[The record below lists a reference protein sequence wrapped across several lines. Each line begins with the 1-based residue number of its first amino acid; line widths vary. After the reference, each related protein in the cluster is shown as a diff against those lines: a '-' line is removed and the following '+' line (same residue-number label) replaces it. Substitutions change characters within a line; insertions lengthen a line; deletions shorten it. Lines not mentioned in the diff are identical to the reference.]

1 MNTSCP
7 IPESVPNLAAVPQNK
22 PNRKRKGREINQSE
36 NTPGSFYVSPE
47 KKSENRNRNHNRDID
62 TSGSRNT
69 VK

>member
-1 MNTSCP
+1 MQAAT
-7 IPESVPNLAAVPQNK
+7 IPESVPNLTTVPQNK

-36 NTPGSFYVSPE
+36 NTPGSFYVNPE
-47 KKSENRNRNHNRDID
+47 KKSGNRNRNRDID